1 MARLTLAGMYRHDPA
16 LFSGA
21 VLPEKMS
28 LPALIDKLI
37 RDHGDLYPYHQ
48 NPIVLKSSIGF
59 WFETRAYDF
68 SQMYDALHAKYNPI
82 ENYDRTEGYKDTL
95 THSGVDKVQQTL
107 GTQVETKHTGTETS
121 ASTGT
126 DTQTES
132 GTDTTTHAGTEET
145 RQRGTE
151 GTELTVAAY
160 DSDGYVPRENSTR
173 TPNLDET
180 RTPDLTDTRTPNLT
194 HKRTPDLLDTRTPN
208 LTDTSVNSGTD
219 KGQTEYGHVETTEHH
234 SRVHGNIGVTTNQ
247 QMIQAEVDMR
257 AAYDLYAIIARLFEQ
272 EFLSQCYS

>member
-1 MARLTLAGMYRHDPA
+1 MGRLTLAGMYRHDPT
-16 LFSGA
+16 LFAGA

-126 DTQTES
+126 DTQVES
-132 GTDTTTHAGTEET
+132 GTDTTTHA
-145 RQRGTE
+145 GTE

-160 DSDGYVPRENSTR
+160 DSDSYVPRENS
-173 TPNLDET
+173 T

-208 LTDTSVNSGTD
+208 LTDVSVNSGTD

-257 AAYDLYAIIARLFEQ
+257 ASYDLYAIIARLFEQ

>member
-95 THSGVDKVQQTL
+95 THSGVDKVQQTR

-132 GTDTTTHAGTEET
+132 GTDTTTHAGTEKT
-145 RQRGTE
+145 AQRGTE

-194 HKRTPDLLDTRTPN
+194 DV
-208 LTDTSVNSGTD
+208 SVNSGTD
-219 KGQTEYGHVETTEHH
+219 KSQTEYGHVETTEHH